1 MDGQEAF
8 RRLAN
13 QVRKVG
19 GSSSGGPPKGLF
31 TGGGLLVVLVA
42 GGFALNASLFNVDGG
57 YRAIKYSRIHGVKAD
72 IYNEGTH
79 LVLPWLEKPILFDIR
94 AKPRSI
100 ASLTGTKGR
109 VQNLVFLLSAD

>member
-42 GGFALNASLFNVDGG
+42 GGFALNASLFNGMHPFGLLYPSVD
-57 YRAIKYSRIHGVKAD
+57 
-72 IYNEGTH
+72 
-79 LVLPWLEKPILFDIR
+79 
-94 AKPRSI
+94 
-100 ASLTGTKGR
+100 
-109 VQNLVFLLSAD
+109 FL